1 VTLVVFALLLLPV
14 EGVTRKKRKAAAESV
29 TQGKRVHA
37 DVTELQT
44 DVTNLPE
51 RCTVKTKN
59 GDTVEMHYRGYLTN
73 GREFDSSYSRG
84 TPFEFKI
91 GAGTVIAG
99 WDKGLLDMCVNEKRQ
114 LRIPPSLAYGESGRP
129 PVIPRSATLIF
140 DVELVAIQK

>member
-1 VTLVVFALLLLPV
+1 MARGSGAVVTLVVFALLLLPV

-59 GDTVEMHYRGYLTN
+59 GDTVEMHYRV
-73 GREFDSSYSRG
+73 R
-84 TPFEFKI
+84 
-91 GAGTVIAG
+91 
-99 WDKGLLDMCVNEKRQ
+99 LLPD
-114 LRIPPSLAYGESGRP
+114 IPYPSGFH
-129 PVIPRSATLIF
+129 SATVPFHPSHLFRLIP
-140 DVELVAIQK
+140 VRRRRPSQTKLLRCVVAAAGVPH